1 MIDLKIGFLTIGQS
15 PRHDILEEILSHT
28 QHLEA
33 IEVGALDNLSAEQ
46 IAMLK
51 PVNKD
56 ETLVSRLR
64 NGRQVTISKKRL
76 IPLLIEA
83 INRLHLAGADMA
95 FLLCT
100 DTFEITFTPI
110 PLIQP
115 GRIMRTLIRSIL
127 SENGKL
133 GLVVPLEA
141 QITKIKGNWAKFVSD
156 IKTITFSPY
165 LGNKPPLEK
174 LRSLADRDL
183 IVMDCMGYRIEHERL
198 IRMYTKRPVF
208 LPKRLISSLIEEF
221 YQV

>member
-1 MIDLKIGFLTIGQS
+1 VIDLKIGFLTIGQS
-15 PRHDILEEILSHT
+15 PRHDILEEIFSQT
-28 QHLEA
+28 QRLEV
-33 IEVGALDNLSAEQ
+33 IEAGALDNLSTEQ

-51 PVNKD
+51 PVDKD

-64 NGRQVTISKKRL
+64 NGQQVTISKKRL
-76 IPLLIEA
+76 IPLLNEA
-83 INRLHLAGADMA
+83 IKRLHLAGADIA
-95 FLLCT
+95 LLLCT
-100 DTFEITFTPI
+100 DTFEITTTPI

-115 GRIMRTLIRSIL
+115 GRIMRTFVGSIL

-141 QITKIKGNWAKFVSD
+141 QIRKIKDNWVKFVSN
-156 IKTITFSPY
+156 IKAIAFSPY
-165 LGNKPPLEK
+165 LDNKPSLEE
-174 LRSLADRDL
+174 LRSLTDRDL

-208 LPKRLISSLIEEF
+208 LPKRLISLLIEEF